1 MKKLFIAALLMV
13 GMTSF
18 AQEAKPMSV
27 NQAMTSEQRSDMQM
41 KRLTVELNLEANQQ
55 KEMQIILNEGT
66 TKRAEMTKELD
77 ATRPTST
84 QKAADVREKRK
95 ILLNEYDNSEK
106 AKLQK
111 ILPPEQFSKYE
122 KIRLEREEKMKAS
135 K

>member
-111 ILPPEQFSKYE
+111 ILTPEQFSKYE

>member
-1 MKKLFIAALLMV
+1 MKKLFIAALMMF

-18 AQEAKPMSV
+18 AQEAKPMRV

-41 KRLTVELNLEANQQ
+41 KRLTVELNLDATQQ
-55 KEMQIILNEGT
+55 KEMQIILNEGA

-95 ILLNEYDNSEK
+95 MLLNEYDNSEK
-106 AKLQK
+106 VKLQK
-111 ILPPEQFSKYE
+111 ILTPEQFSKYE